1 MDIDILVFGAHP
13 DDAELGCGGMLCKMK
28 SEGYTTGIVDM
39 TRGEMGSRGT
49 PEIRTKEA
57 DNSAKILGLDIRKNL
72 GMQDGRL
79 DTSFENRMRV
89 IEIIRELRPSIIIA
103 SHPEDRHPD
112 HTACGELVRNA
123 FFNARLKKL
132 EGKNPAF
139 APKRLFFY
147 PSHFFVSPVACVD
160 VSPFFEQKMEALK
173 AYESQF
179 IIDRNK
185 KMPTPIGVDDHIFHI
200 ESRMRHFGS
209 QVNVKYAEGVVTE
222 LPILVGNLLD
232 LT

>member
-1 MDIDILVFGAHP
+1 MNVDILVFGAHP
-13 DDAELGCGGMLCKMK
+13 DDAELGCGGILCKMK
-28 SEGYTTGIVDM
+28 SDGYTTGIIDM

-49 PEIRTKEA
+49 PEIRTEEA
-57 DNSAKILGLDIRKNL
+57 GKSAKILGLDVRKNL
-72 GMQDGRL
+72 EMQDGKL
-79 DTSFENRMRV
+79 DTDFESRMRIV
-89 IEIIRELRPSIIIA
+89 DIIRELRPSIIIA

-112 HTACGELVRNA
+112 HTACGELVRSA

-132 EGKNPAF
+132 ETENPAF

-147 PSHFFVSPVACVD
+147 PAHFFVSPVVCID
-160 VSPFFEQKMEALK
+160 VSPFFEQKMEALR

-179 IIDRNK
+179 ILGRNEK
-185 KMPTPIGVDDHIFHI
+185 LPTPIGVDDHIFHT

-209 QVNVKYAEGVVTE
+209 QVNVRYAEGVVTE
-222 LPILVGNLLD
+222 IPILVDNLLD